1 MSVQN
6 LKTRFFHESKRGLR
20 VVVAKEHGLG
30 PEYLSRRHVRPCQI
44 GLRPGEIDTHCLMR
58 ASYLHERRNTV
69 PTPQVENSDAWRD
82 TGQDVAEKWEA
93 WLRFSRL
100 LKCRILVRHSVVTG
114 GHDPSPLIH
123 PIAVTPRRPS
133 AYVPAPLN
141 ESKGLSLLIR
151 RRSERLHL
159 SPRRGSCPTQND
171 NSREFVALELS
182 ADG

>member
-1 MSVQN
+1 MGSALNTSAVGTFA
-6 LKTRFFHESKRGLR
+6 L
-20 VVVAKEHGLG
+20 AKSACV
-30 PEYLSRRHVRPCQI
+30 PERSTPTASC
-44 GLRPGEIDTHCLMR
+44 ER
-58 ASYLHERRNTV
+58 AISTSAGT
-69 PTPQVENSDAWRD
+69 PFPPQVENSDAWRD
-82 TGQDVAEKWEA
+82 TGQDVAEKSEA
-93 WLRFSRL
+93 WPRFSRL